1 MGWAFRRVCFSKDAS
16 LPQLPEPLERL
27 ISELSRL
34 PGVGPKTAQRLAF
47 YMLRADRQRAESLA
61 QAIVDMKARIGYCE
75 RCFNIAEGSL
85 CAICSST
92 RRDAAVLC
100 VVETPLD
107 VLAVERTS
115 EFSGLY
121 FVLNGVISPIDGIGP
136 DQIHVPQLVDRVR
149 GDGVAEVI
157 VATDA
162 DIEGEATAVYL
173 QRALAP
179 LGVTVTRPA
188 HGLPVGGD
196 LEYADELTLA
206 RAISG
211 RRAF

>member
-1 MGWAFRRVCFSKDAS
+1 M
-16 LPQLPEPLERL
+16 PQLPEPLERL

-47 YMLRADRQRAESLA
+47 HLLRADRQRAESLA
-61 QAIVDMKARIGYCE
+61 RAIVDMKLRIGFCE
-75 RCFNIAEGSL
+75 RCYNIAEGSL
-85 CAICSST
+85 CAICSSA
-92 RRDAAVLC
+92 RRDTTLLC

-115 EFSGLY
+115 EFAGLY
-121 FVLNGVISPIDGIGP
+121 FVLNGVISPIDGVGP
-136 DQIHVPQLVDRVR
+136 DQLHVPQLLDRVR
-149 GDGVAEVI
+149 GDGVVEVI

-179 LGVTVTRPA
+179 LGVEVTRPA

>member
-1 MGWAFRRVCFSKDAS
+1 MSE
-16 LPQLPEPLERL
+16 LPEPLERV
-27 ISELSRL
+27 IQELARL

-47 YMLRADRQRAESLA
+47 HILRSDRQRAEALA
-61 QAIVDMKARIGYCE
+61 GAIVDLKDRIGYCQ
-75 RCFNIAEGSL
+75 RCYNIADGPL
-85 CAICSST
+85 CAICQSA
-92 RRDAAVLC
+92 RRDPSVIC
-100 VVETPLD
+100 VVESPVD
-107 VLAVERTS
+107 VLAIERTA
-115 EFSGLY
+115 EYQGLY
-121 FVLNGVISPIDGIGP
+121 HVLHGVISPIDGVGP
-136 DQIHVPQLVDRVR
+136 DDIHLPQLLERA
-149 GDGVAEVI
+149 GSGGMEEVI

-206 RAISG
+206 RAIAG
-211 RRAF
+211 RRSF

>member
-1 MGWAFRRVCFSKDAS
+1 M
-16 LPQLPEPLERL
+16 PQLPEPLERL
-27 ISELSRL
+27 ITELSRL

-47 YMLRADRQRAESLA
+47 HLLRTDRQRTDALA
-61 QAIVDMKARIGYCE
+61 QAILDMKARIGFCT
-75 RCFNIAEGSL
+75 RCYNIAEGSL
-85 CAICSST
+85 CTICASA
-92 RRDAAVLC
+92 RRDSSLLC

-107 VLAVERTS
+107 VLAIERTA
-115 EFSGLY
+115 EFGGMY

-136 DQIHVPQLVDRVR
+136 DQIHVPQLLDRVR

-179 LGVTVTRPA
+179 LGVNVTRPA